1 MAQVPQR
8 TMGPGQDSRGTIG
21 MPNSRIRQHDFTK
34 ITGIGARI
42 DAKLKQAGI
51 LTFAQLGR
59 TSVEKLAAVSGY
71 SIEQI
76 EQKDW
81 TGQAKALAP
90 APAPTA
96 SSDEDLR
103 PPDRHNFSV
112 ELQLDATSGAVLSS
126 DIRHVRSGDRDSWR
140 GWDGDRLVSFI
151 EVRAGPETRPTT
163 DTTAGEDLPGP
174 VAGPEK
180 DRVPREPSLVGFA
193 QVRADRLLFPGSGPP
208 IASLRLNRLEAYAI
222 SASTLDVEVYG
233 QRPPFSKGRLLGRA
247 RTRLRR
253 EQAITLDVD
262 LLDPASETPLK
273 VFAVLT
279 FLDGTDVDKPPVWV
293 ELDDAELTLQ
303 SRLSRHQT

>member
-1 MAQVPQR
+1 
-8 TMGPGQDSRGTIG
+8 
-21 MPNSRIRQHDFTK
+21 MPNSRIRQDDFTK
-34 ITGIGARI
+34 ITGIGPRI

-51 LTFAQLGR
+51 PTFAQLGR
-59 TSVEKLAAVSGY
+59 TSVEKLAAISGY
-71 SIEQI
+71 STEQI

-96 SSDEDLR
+96 SSDQGLR

-112 ELQLDATSGAVLSS
+112 ELQLDATSRAVLSS
-126 DIRHVRSGDRDSWR
+126 DIRHVQSGDRDSWR

-151 EVRAGPETRPTT
+151 EVRAGPEPRPTT

-180 DRVPREPSLVGFA
+180 DRVPQEPWPVGVA
-193 QVRADRLLFPGSGPP
+193 QIRADGLLFPGSGPT
-208 IASLRLNRLEAYAI
+208 IASLSLDRPEAYAI
-222 SASTLDVEVYG
+222 SATTLDVEVYG
-233 QRPPFSKGRLLGRA
+233 QRPPFSKSRLLGRA

-253 EQAITLDVD
+253 EQTITLDVD
-262 LLDPASETPLK
+262 LLDPASESQLE

-279 FLDGTDVDKPPVWV
+279 FLDGTDVGKPLVWV
-293 ELDDAELTLQ
+293 ELEDAELTLQ
-303 SRLSRHQT
+303 SRLSRHQA